1 MARQTKKTAATK
13 GVDAPPA
20 APPRR
25 RGVFRRV
32 FRWLRRGILGVSGLY
47 AALIL
52 IFAVA
57 PPPTNIY
64 QMQES
69 WRLGGIQKDWVG
81 WDDIAPVMA
90 RSVVAAEDANFC
102 LHWGFDMAAI
112 REALDEGS
120 VRGASTLSQQVAK
133 NVFLWHGQSRA
144 SRAVRKGFEAVLT
157 PAIELV
163 WTKRRIL
170 TVYLNVAEFGE
181 GVFGVQAA
189 AQHHFGVDARDLTP
203 QQAARLAAVL
213 PDPKG
218 RDAGNPGS
226 FTRRRANQI
235 MDGAET
241 IKADGRA
248 ACFEG
253 GAPPPP
259 P

>member
-1 MARQTKKTAATK
+1 MASRTRKTSSRKDAT
-13 GVDAPPA
+13 APPP
-20 APPRR
+20 APGRR
-25 RGVFRRV
+25 L
-32 FRWLRRGILGVSGLY
+32 LRRGLRWIGRGVLAVVAVF

-52 IFAVA
+52 LFAVV

-64 QMQES
+64 QVQEG
-69 WRLGGIQKDWVG
+69 WRLGGLKKDWVG

-112 REALDEGS
+112 REAIDEGGT
-120 VRGASTLSQQVAK
+120 RGASTLSQQVVK
-133 NVFLWHGQSRA
+133 NVFLWHGQGWT

-157 PAIELV
+157 PVVEMV

-170 TVYLNVAEFGE
+170 TVYLNVAEFDE

-189 AQHHFGVDARDLTP
+189 AQHHFGVDARDLTA

-226 FTRRRANQI
+226 FTRRRAAQI
-235 MDGAET
+235 LDGAET
-241 IKADGRA
+241 IGADGRA

-253 GAPPPP
+253 
-259 P
+259 

>member
-1 MARQTKKTAATK
+1 MARRTRKTAARK
-13 GVDAPPA
+13 DADPA
-20 APPRR
+20 APAPRR
-25 RGVFRRV
+25 GWVRRVLRWIWRGVRAVTV
-32 FRWLRRGILGVSGLY
+32 FY

-52 IFAVA
+52 LFAFV
-57 PPPTNIY
+57 PPPTNVY
-64 QMQES
+64 QVQES
-69 WRLGGIQKDWVG
+69 WRLGVIEREWVG

-112 REALDEGS
+112 REAIDEGGA
-120 VRGASTLSQQVAK
+120 RGASTLTQQVVK
-133 NVFLWHGQSRA
+133 NVFLWHGQGWTSRA
-144 SRAVRKGFEAVLT
+144 MRKGFEALLT
-157 PAIELV
+157 PAVELV

-189 AQHHFGVDARDLTP
+189 ARHHFGVDARDLTP
-203 QQAARLAAVL
+203 LQAARLAAVL

-218 RDAGNPGS
+218 RNAANPGK
-226 FTRRRANQI
+226 FTRRRAGQI

-241 IKADGRA
+241 IRADGRA

-253 GAPPPP
+253 
-259 P
+259 

>member
-1 MARQTKKTAATK
+1 MARRTRKTPDRKDGTAA
-13 GVDAPPA
+13 
-20 APPRR
+20 PRTAR
-25 RGVFRRV
+25 RGLV
-32 FRWLRRGILGVSGLY
+32 RRGLRWIGRGVL
-47 AALIL
+47 AVVAVFATLIL
-52 IFAVA
+52 LFAVV
-57 PPPTNIY
+57 PPPGNIY
-64 QMQES
+64 QMQEA
-69 WRLGGIQKDWVG
+69 WRLGGITRDWVG
-81 WDDIAPVMA
+81 WDDIAPEMA

-112 REALDEGS
+112 REAIDEGGT
-120 VRGASTLSQQVAK
+120 RGASTLSQQVVK
-133 NVFLWHGQSRA
+133 NVFLWHGQSRT

-157 PAIELV
+157 PVVELV

-189 AQHHFGVDARDLTP
+189 AQHHFGVDARDLTA

-226 FTRRRANQI
+226 FTRRRAAQI
-235 MDGAET
+235 LDGAET
-241 IKADGRA
+241 IRADGRA

-253 GAPPPP
+253 
-259 P
+259 